1 MDELTGKMDDK
12 NEVHLRHR
20 KMDLIIGEMNL
31 IRNKTQRNIQILY
44 NNYCSYLLTTYSMD
58 ASLT

>member
-12 NEVHLRHR
+12 NEVHLRLR
-20 KMDLIIGEMNL
+20 KMDLIIGEMYL

-44 NNYCSYLLTTYSMD
+44 GN
-58 ASLT
+58 